1 MTDRGKKITAII
13 VISSVVLIGAG
24 IGLYYYL
31 RKPKDDESTDE
42 SIDSSSSSSSSGKCV
57 LRGIPTELKDK
68 NGVIAF
74 QTWLDER
81 YPYWHLYSKT
91 NKYTNVCKATTGH
104 DRVATEGC
112 GSYGCQTQGLWDKY
126 KDEYLKSKS

>member
-1 MTDRGKKITAII
+1 MTPRAKKITII
-13 VISSVVLIGAG
+13 VAISSVVLIGAG

-31 RKPKDDESTDE
+31 RKPKDDESSDE
-42 SIDSSSSSSSSGKCV
+42 SSSSSSSSSGSCDLK
-57 LRGIPTELKDK
+57 GIPSELKDK

-74 QTWLDER
+74 QTWLDEK

-91 NKYTNVCKATTGH
+91 GKYTNVCKATTGH

-112 GSYGCQTQGLWDKY
+112 GSYGCQTQNLWTKY
-126 KDEYLKSKS
+126 KDEYLKK

>member
-42 SIDSSSSSSSSGKCV
+42 
-57 LRGIPTELKDK
+57 
-68 NGVIAF
+68 
-74 QTWLDER
+74 
-81 YPYWHLYSKT
+81 
-91 NKYTNVCKATTGH
+91 
-104 DRVATEGC
+104 DR
-112 GSYGCQTQGLWDKY
+112 
-126 KDEYLKSKS
+126 KSVV